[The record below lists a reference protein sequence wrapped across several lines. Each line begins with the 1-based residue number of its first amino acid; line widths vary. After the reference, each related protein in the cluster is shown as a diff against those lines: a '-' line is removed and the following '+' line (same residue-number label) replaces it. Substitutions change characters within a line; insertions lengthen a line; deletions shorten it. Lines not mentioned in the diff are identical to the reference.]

1 MWINLNNDEMLRFE
15 ATEETNNKITSISVA

>member
-15 ATEETNNKITSISVA
+15 ATEETNKKITSISGA